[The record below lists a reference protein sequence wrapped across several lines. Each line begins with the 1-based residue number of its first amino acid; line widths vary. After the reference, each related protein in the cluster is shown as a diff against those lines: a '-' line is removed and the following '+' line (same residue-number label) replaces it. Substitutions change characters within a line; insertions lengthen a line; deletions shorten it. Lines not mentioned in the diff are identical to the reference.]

1 MSSALLARGGGR
13 ESTMSFVL
21 AVVVAA
27 LIGTLSI
34 RATEALAPPLQHPY
48 PKQHCF
54 AAHRCRHSLSGRV
67 SLLPFGAV
75 SERARTDEQIN
86 QIDDEPD
93 TTAPLDTPGSLNTCT
108 GQPHSLSV
116 LAEPGLQITSVSK
129 GVVVEEELWDEI
141 SSGNEADDHLDSLNN
156 VIRNEQQERTDDEIE
171 SNQNHIEDDSRESNA
186 DESESQ
192 SSDESED
199 ADAATSDIRASL
211 ARSAILRRAGVAG
224 GKTKQSSRSNGRSSL
239 AKTHVNKSRRGGN
252 EGRAIGQVL
261 STVRTAAA
269 GAAGRKK
276 LFNNEAEKKDERT
289 DNNSNDLEALGIV
302 TVNGSIA
309 DAPKWN
315 AAIQS
320 AVSEVLAQPTADE
333 LQPPPGTTSMGLLGE
348 VVHEKIPAIP
358 PLPGKV
364 LGEHQSRHETPP
376 ISIRS
381 SIPHSSDDTHIANLR
396 LSVFSNFDAEKQRA
410 FRHRSVE
417 VLNIRRRRGAVVLVA
432 EIPTQE
438 DENHNY
444 LNEMEAR
451 IASGHNFGEK
461 MTKSHSLTVAPGTTG
476 AKILSASS
484 NVAFADRTS
493 IATIPK
499 QQQQHTPRLSNKT
512 IIGSVECSHHEFRGT
527 MLGNSRPK
535 GALMYVTE
543 VAVRPD
549 RRRCGA
555 GAALMKGVDEVA
567 ALRNVET
574 IYLHVDVANKAACA
588 MYERMG
594 YRYLGKDTVSN
605 HYCRQEVLILSHL
618 TISLLLHTLQTNVH
632 LYLHNSLHL

>member
-1 MSSALLARGGGR
+1 
-13 ESTMSFVL
+13 
-21 AVVVAA
+21 
-27 LIGTLSI
+27 LI
-34 RATEALAPPLQHPY
+34 PLE
-48 PKQHCF
+48 
-54 AAHRCRHSLSGRV
+54 
-67 SLLPFGAV
+67 AV
-75 SERARTDEQIN
+75 SERARTDEQISQN
-86 QIDDEPD
+86 DDGD
-93 TTAPLDTPGSLNTCT
+93 TATTSDKPGSLNTSI
-108 GQPHSLSV
+108 GQPHSLTVVAGHGTQISSKEEV
-116 LAEPGLQITSVSK
+116 AEQ
-129 GVVVEEELWDEI
+129 ELWDEI
-141 SSGNEADDHLDSLNN
+141 LSGDEALEHLDSLHN
-156 VIRNEQQERTDDEIE
+156 VIRNEQQETADDQTE
-171 SNQNHIEDDSRESNA
+171 SNQNHVEDGNTESNVE
-186 DESESQ
+186 ESESH
-192 SSDESED
+192 SSDEAED
-199 ADAATSDIRASL
+199 AAASDIRASL

-239 AKTHVNKSRRGGN
+239 ARSHVNKNRRGGN

-269 GAAGRKK
+269 GSAGRKK

-289 DNNSNDLEALGIV
+289 GNNSDLEARATL
-302 TVNGSIA
+302 TVNGSVA
-309 DAPKWN
+309 STNKWN

-333 LQPPPGTTSMGLLGE
+333 LQSPPGTTSMGLLGE
-348 VVHEKIPAIP
+348 VVHETIPVIP

-364 LGEHQSRHETPP
+364 LAQRQARLDTAP

-417 VLNIRRRRGAVVLVA
+417 VINIRRRRGAVVLVA
-432 EIPTQE
+432 EIPTE
-438 DENHNY
+438 EGETHNY
-444 LNEMEAR
+444 LNAMEAR
-451 IASGHNFGEK
+451 IASGHTFGEK
-461 MTKSHSLTVAPGTTG
+461 RTEPHPGNG
-476 AKILSASS
+476 AKIRSVSPIA
-484 NVAFADRTS
+484 VADGTN

-499 QQQQHTPRLSNKT
+499 QQHQQYTSSFSNKM

-535 GALMYVTE
+535 GAFMYVTE

-574 IYLHVDVANKAACA
+574 IYLHVDVRNKAACA

-594 YRYLGKDTVSN
+594 Y
-605 HYCRQEVLILSHL
+605 HHL
-618 TISLLLHTLQTNVH
+618 DKREPLYAQFTASLNLHDGAMHGRKHRLMCKHVNDKTTWL
-632 LYLHNSLHL
+632 

>member
-1 MSSALLARGGGR
+1 MSSLL
-13 ESTMSFVL
+13 VI
-21 AVVVAA
+21 VA

-34 RATEALAPPLQHPY
+34 RATEALSSPLHHPY
-48 PKQHCF
+48 SKQPCF
-54 AAHRCRHSLSGRV
+54 SAHRCHSLSFGRA
-67 SLLPFGAV
+67 SLIPLEAV
-75 SERARTDEQIN
+75 SERARTDEQISQN
-86 QIDDEPD
+86 DDGD
-93 TTAPLDTPGSLNTCT
+93 TATTSDKPGSLNTSI
-108 GQPHSLSV
+108 GQPHSLTVVAGHGTQISSKEEV
-116 LAEPGLQITSVSK
+116 AEQ
-129 GVVVEEELWDEI
+129 ELWDEI
-141 SSGNEADDHLDSLNN
+141 LSGDEALDHLDSLHN
-156 VIRNEQQERTDDEIE
+156 VIRNEQQETADDQTE
-171 SNQNHIEDDSRESNA
+171 SNQNHVEDGNTESNVE
-186 DESESQ
+186 ESESH

-199 ADAATSDIRASL
+199 AAASDIRASL

-239 AKTHVNKSRRGGN
+239 ARSHVNKSRRGGN

-269 GAAGRKK
+269 GSAGRKK
-276 LFNNEAEKKDERT
+276 LFNNEAEKKDGRT
-289 DNNSNDLEALGIV
+289 GNNSDLEARATL
-302 TVNGSIA
+302 TVNGSVA
-309 DAPKWN
+309 STNKWN

-348 VVHEKIPAIP
+348 VLHETIPVIP

-364 LGEHQSRHETPP
+364 LAQRQARLDTAP

-417 VLNIRRRRGAVVLVA
+417 VINIRRRRGAVVLVA
-432 EIPTQE
+432 EIPTE
-438 DENHNY
+438 EGENHNY
-444 LNEMEAR
+444 LNAMEAR
-451 IASGHNFGEK
+451 IASGHTFGEK
-461 MTKSHSLTVAPGTTG
+461 RTEPHPGNG
-476 AKILSASS
+476 ANIRSASS
-484 NVAFADRTS
+484 TIAVADGTN

-499 QQQQHTPRLSNKT
+499 QQHQQYTSSFSNKM

-574 IYLHVDVANKAACA
+574 IYLHVDVRNKAACA
-588 MYERMG
+588 MYERIG
-594 YRYLGKDTVSN
+594 Y
-605 HYCRQEVLILSHL
+605 HHL
-618 TISLLLHTLQTNVH
+618 DKREPLYAQFTASLNLHDGAMHGRKHH
-632 LYLHNSLHL
+632 LMCKHVNDKTTWL

>member
-1 MSSALLARGGGR
+1 V
-13 ESTMSFVL
+13 STMSSLLVI
-21 AVVVAA
+21 VA

-34 RATEALAPPLQHPY
+34 RATEALSSPLQHPY
-48 PKQHCF
+48 SKQPCFSAHHC
-54 AAHRCRHSLSGRV
+54 HSLSFGRA
-67 SLLPFGAV
+67 SLIPLEAV
-75 SERARTDEQIN
+75 SERARTDEQISQN
-86 QIDDEPD
+86 DDGD
-93 TTAPLDTPGSLNTCT
+93 TATTSDKPGSLNTSI
-108 GQPHSLSV
+108 GQPHSLTVVAGHGTQISSKEEV
-116 LAEPGLQITSVSK
+116 AEQ
-129 GVVVEEELWDEI
+129 ELWDEI
-141 SSGNEADDHLDSLNN
+141 LSGDEALDHLDSLHN
-156 VIRNEQQERTDDEIE
+156 VIRNEQQETADDQTE
-171 SNQNHIEDDSRESNA
+171 SNQNHVEDGNTESNVE
-186 DESESQ
+186 ESESH
-192 SSDESED
+192 SSDEAED
-199 ADAATSDIRASL
+199 AAASDIRASL

-239 AKTHVNKSRRGGN
+239 ARSHVNKNRRGGN

-269 GAAGRKK
+269 GSAGRKK
-276 LFNNEAEKKDERT
+276 LFNNEAEKKDERST
-289 DNNSNDLEALGIV
+289 GNNNDLEARATL
-302 TVNGSIA
+302 TVNGSVA
-309 DAPKWN
+309 STNKWN

-333 LQPPPGTTSMGLLGE
+333 LQSPPGTTSMGLLGE
-348 VVHEKIPAIP
+348 VVHETIPVIP

-364 LGEHQSRHETPP
+364 LAQRQARLDTAP

-417 VLNIRRRRGAVVLVA
+417 VINIRRRRGAVVLVA
-432 EIPTQE
+432 EIPTE
-438 DENHNY
+438 EGETHNY
-444 LNEMEAR
+444 LNAMEAR
-451 IASGHNFGEK
+451 IASGHTFGEK
-461 MTKSHSLTVAPGTTG
+461 RTEPHPGNG
-476 AKILSASS
+476 AKIRSVSPIA
-484 NVAFADRTS
+484 VADGTN

-499 QQQQHTPRLSNKT
+499 QQHQQYTSSFSNKM

-535 GALMYVTE
+535 GAFMYVTE

-574 IYLHVDVANKAACA
+574 IYLHVDVRNKAACA

-594 YRYLGKDTVSN
+594 Y
-605 HYCRQEVLILSHL
+605 HHL
-618 TISLLLHTLQTNVH
+618 DKREPLYAQFTASLNLHDGAMHGRKHRLMCKHVNDKTTWL
-632 LYLHNSLHL
+632 

>member
-1 MSSALLARGGGR
+1 V
-13 ESTMSFVL
+13 STMSSLLVI
-21 AVVVAA
+21 VA

-34 RATEALAPPLQHPY
+34 RATEALSSPLQHPY
-48 PKQHCF
+48 SKQPCF
-54 AAHRCRHSLSGRV
+54 AAYRCHSLSLGRA
-67 SLLPFGAV
+67 SLIPLEAV
-75 SERARTDEQIN
+75 SERARTDEQISQN
-86 QIDDEPD
+86 DEGD
-93 TTAPLDTPGSLNTCT
+93 TATTSDKPGSLNTSI
-108 GQPHSLSV
+108 GQPHSLTV
-116 LAEPGLQITSVSK
+116 VAGHGAQTTEEVAEQ
-129 GVVVEEELWDEI
+129 ELWDEI
-141 SSGNEADDHLDSLNN
+141 LSGDEALDHLDSLHN
-156 VIRNEQQERTDDEIE
+156 VIRNEQQETVDDEIE
-171 SNQNHIEDDSRESNA
+171 SNQNHVEDGNTESNV
-186 DESESQ
+186 EGSESH

-199 ADAATSDIRASL
+199 AAASDIRASL

-224 GKTKQSSRSNGRSSL
+224 GKPKQSSRSKGRSSL
-239 AKTHVNKSRRGGN
+239 ARSHVNKNRRGGN

-269 GAAGRKK
+269 GSAGRKK

-289 DNNSNDLEALGIV
+289 GNNNDLEARATL
-302 TVNGSIA
+302 TVNGSVA
-309 DAPKWN
+309 STNKWN

-348 VVHEKIPAIP
+348 VVHETIPVIP

-364 LGEHQSRHETPP
+364 LAQRQARLDTVP

-417 VLNIRRRRGAVVLVA
+417 VINIRRRRGAVVLVA
-432 EIPTQE
+432 EIPTGE

-444 LNEMEAR
+444 LNAMEAR
-451 IASGHNFGEK
+451 IASGHTFGE
-461 MTKSHSLTVAPGTTG
+461 MRTEPHPGNG
-476 AKILSASS
+476 AKIRSASPTIA
-484 NVAFADRTS
+484 VADGTN

-499 QQQQHTPRLSNKT
+499 QQQQHYTSSFSNKM

-574 IYLHVDVANKAACA
+574 IYLHVDVRNKAACA

-594 YRYLGKDTVSN
+594 Y
-605 HYCRQEVLILSHL
+605 HHL
-618 TISLLLHTLQTNVH
+618 DKREPLYAQFTASLNLHDGAMHGRKHH
-632 LYLHNSLHL
+632 LMCKHVNDKTTWL

>member
-1 MSSALLARGGGR
+1 M
-13 ESTMSFVL
+13 STMSSLLVI
-21 AVVVAA
+21 VA

-34 RATEALAPPLQHPY
+34 RATEALSSPLHHPY
-48 PKQHCF
+48 SKQPCF
-54 AAHRCRHSLSGRV
+54 SAHRCHSLSFGRA
-67 SLLPFGAV
+67 SLIPLEAV
-75 SERARTDEQIN
+75 SERARTDEQISQN
-86 QIDDEPD
+86 DDGD
-93 TTAPLDTPGSLNTCT
+93 TATTSDKPGSLNTSI
-108 GQPHSLSV
+108 GQPHSLTVVAGHGTQISSKEEV
-116 LAEPGLQITSVSK
+116 AEQ
-129 GVVVEEELWDEI
+129 ELWDEI
-141 SSGNEADDHLDSLNN
+141 LSGDEALDHLDSLHN
-156 VIRNEQQERTDDEIE
+156 VIRNEQQETADDQTE
-171 SNQNHIEDDSRESNA
+171 SNQNHVEDGNTESNVE
-186 DESESQ
+186 ESESH

-199 ADAATSDIRASL
+199 AAASDIRASL

-239 AKTHVNKSRRGGN
+239 ARSHVNKNRRGGN

-269 GAAGRKK
+269 GSAGRKK

-289 DNNSNDLEALGIV
+289 GNNSDLEARATL
-302 TVNGSIA
+302 TVNGSVA
-309 DAPKWN
+309 STNKWN

-348 VVHEKIPAIP
+348 VVHETIPVIP

-364 LGEHQSRHETPP
+364 LAQRQARLDTAP

-417 VLNIRRRRGAVVLVA
+417 VINIRRRRGAVVLVA
-432 EIPTQE
+432 EIPTE
-438 DENHNY
+438 EGETHNY
-444 LNEMEAR
+444 LNAMEAR
-451 IASGHNFGEK
+451 IASGHTFGEK
-461 MTKSHSLTVAPGTTG
+461 RTEPHPGNG
-476 AKILSASS
+476 AKIRSVSS
-484 NVAFADRTS
+484 TIPVADGTN

-499 QQQQHTPRLSNKT
+499 QQHQQYTSSFSNKM

-574 IYLHVDVANKAACA
+574 IYLHVDVRNKAACA

-594 YRYLGKDTVSN
+594 YHHLGKCSS
-605 HYCRQEVLILSHL
+605 LAIILSPRRSSLVTH
-618 TISLLLHTLQTNVH
+618 LLLLCN
-632 LYLHNSLHL
+632 YR

>member
-1 MSSALLARGGGR
+1 MSSLL
-13 ESTMSFVL
+13 VI
-21 AVVVAA
+21 VA

-34 RATEALAPPLQHPY
+34 RATEALSSPLQHPY
-48 PKQHCF
+48 SKQPCF
-54 AAHRCRHSLSGRV
+54 SAHRCHSLSFGRA
-67 SLLPFGAV
+67 SLIPLEAV
-75 SERARTDEQIN
+75 SERARTDEQISQN
-86 QIDDEPD
+86 DDGD
-93 TTAPLDTPGSLNTCT
+93 TATTSDKPGSLNTSI
-108 GQPHSLSV
+108 GQPHSLTV
-116 LAEPGLQITSVSK
+116 VAGHGVQTTEEVAEQ
-129 GVVVEEELWDEI
+129 ELWDEI
-141 SSGNEADDHLDSLNN
+141 LSGDEALDHLDSLHN
-156 VIRNEQQERTDDEIE
+156 VIRNEQQETADDQTE
-171 SNQNHIEDDSRESNA
+171 SNQNHVEDGNTESNVE
-186 DESESQ
+186 ESESH

-199 ADAATSDIRASL
+199 AAASDIRASL

-224 GKTKQSSRSNGRSSL
+224 GKPKQSSRSKGRSSL
-239 AKTHVNKSRRGGN
+239 ARSHVNKNRRGGN

-269 GAAGRKK
+269 GSAGRKK
-276 LFNNEAEKKDERT
+276 LFNNEAEKKDERST
-289 DNNSNDLEALGIV
+289 GNNNDLEARATL

-309 DAPKWN
+309 STNKWN

-348 VVHEKIPAIP
+348 VVHETIPVIP

-364 LGEHQSRHETPP
+364 LAQRQARLDTAP

-417 VLNIRRRRGAVVLVA
+417 VINIRRRRGAVVLVA
-432 EIPTQE
+432 EIPTE
-438 DENHNY
+438 EGENHNY
-444 LNEMEAR
+444 LNAMEAR
-451 IASGHNFGEK
+451 IASGHTFGEK
-461 MTKSHSLTVAPGTTG
+461 RTEPHPGNG
-476 AKILSASS
+476 AKIRSVSS
-484 NVAFADRTS
+484 TIAVADGTN

-499 QQQQHTPRLSNKT
+499 QHQQQQYTSKLGNKM

-555 GAALMKGVDEVA
+555 GAALMKGVVEVA

-574 IYLHVDVANKAACA
+574 IYLHVDVRNKAACA

-594 YRYLGKDTVSN
+594 Y
-605 HYCRQEVLILSHL
+605 HHL
-618 TISLLLHTLQTNVH
+618 DKREPLYAQFTASLNLHDGAMHGRKHH
-632 LYLHNSLHL
+632 LMCKHVNDKTTWL

>member
-1 MSSALLARGGGR
+1 MSSLL
-13 ESTMSFVL
+13 VI
-21 AVVVAA
+21 VA

-34 RATEALAPPLQHPY
+34 RATEALSSPLHHPY
-48 PKQHCF
+48 SKQPCF
-54 AAHRCRHSLSGRV
+54 SAHRCHSLSFGRA
-67 SLLPFGAV
+67 SLIPLEAV
-75 SERARTDEQIN
+75 SERARTDEQISQN
-86 QIDDEPD
+86 DDGD
-93 TTAPLDTPGSLNTCT
+93 TATQSDKPGSLNTSI
-108 GQPHSLSV
+108 GQPHSLTVVAGHGTQISSKEEV
-116 LAEPGLQITSVSK
+116 AEQ
-129 GVVVEEELWDEI
+129 ELWDEI
-141 SSGNEADDHLDSLNN
+141 LSGDEALDHLDSLHN
-156 VIRNEQQERTDDEIE
+156 VIRNEQQETADDQTE
-171 SNQNHIEDDSRESNA
+171 SNQNHVEDGNTESNVE
-186 DESESQ
+186 ESESH

-199 ADAATSDIRASL
+199 AAPSDIRASL
-211 ARSAILRRAGVAG
+211 ARSSILRRAGVAG

-239 AKTHVNKSRRGGN
+239 ARSHVNKNRRGGN

-269 GAAGRKK
+269 GSAGRKK
-276 LFNNEAEKKDERT
+276 LFNNEAEKKDERSIG
-289 DNNSNDLEALGIV
+289 NNNDLEARATL
-302 TVNGSIA
+302 TVNGSVA
-309 DAPKWN
+309 STNKWN

-348 VVHEKIPAIP
+348 VVHETIPVIP

-364 LGEHQSRHETPP
+364 LAQRQARLDTAP

-417 VLNIRRRRGAVVLVA
+417 VINIRRRRGAVVLVA
-432 EIPTQE
+432 EIPTE
-438 DENHNY
+438 EGENHNY
-444 LNEMEAR
+444 LNAMEAR
-451 IASGHNFGEK
+451 IASGHTFGEK
-461 MTKSHSLTVAPGTTG
+461 RTEPHPGNG
-476 AKILSASS
+476 AKIRSASPI
-484 NVAFADRTS
+484 AADGTN

-499 QQQQHTPRLSNKT
+499 QQQQQQYTSKFSNKM

-574 IYLHVDVANKAACA
+574 IYLHVDVRNKAACA

-594 YRYLGKDTVSN
+594 Y
-605 HYCRQEVLILSHL
+605 HHL
-618 TISLLLHTLQTNVH
+618 DKREPLYAQFTASLNLHDGAMHGRKHH
-632 LYLHNSLHL
+632 LMCKHGNDKTTWL

>member
-1 MSSALLARGGGR
+1 MSSLL
-13 ESTMSFVL
+13 VI
-21 AVVVAA
+21 VA

-34 RATEALAPPLQHPY
+34 RATEALSSPLHHPY
-48 PKQHCF
+48 SKQPCF
-54 AAHRCRHSLSGRV
+54 AASKQPCFAAYRCHSLSFGRA
-67 SLLPFGAV
+67 SLIPLEAV
-75 SERARTDEQIN
+75 SERARTDEQISQN
-86 QIDDEPD
+86 DDGD
-93 TTAPLDTPGSLNTCT
+93 TATTSDKPGSLNTSI
-108 GQPHSLSV
+108 GQPHSLTVVAGHGTQISSKEEV
-116 LAEPGLQITSVSK
+116 AEQ
-129 GVVVEEELWDEI
+129 ELWDEI
-141 SSGNEADDHLDSLNN
+141 LSGDEALDHLDSLQN
-156 VIRNEQQERTDDEIE
+156 VIRNEQQETADDQTE
-171 SNQNHIEDDSRESNA
+171 SNQNHVEDGNTESNVE
-186 DESESQ
+186 ESESH

-199 ADAATSDIRASL
+199 AAASDIRASL

-239 AKTHVNKSRRGGN
+239 ARSHVNKNRRGGN

-269 GAAGRKK
+269 GSAGRKK
-276 LFNNEAEKKDERT
+276 LFNNEAEKKDGRT
-289 DNNSNDLEALGIV
+289 GNNSDLEARATL
-302 TVNGSIA
+302 TVNGSVA
-309 DAPKWN
+309 STNKWN

-348 VVHEKIPAIP
+348 VLHETIPVIP

-364 LGEHQSRHETPP
+364 LAQRQARLDTAP

-417 VLNIRRRRGAVVLVA
+417 VINIRRRRGAVVLVA
-432 EIPTQE
+432 EIPTE
-438 DENHNY
+438 EGENHNY
-444 LNEMEAR
+444 LNAMEAR
-451 IASGHNFGEK
+451 IASGHTFGEK
-461 MTKSHSLTVAPGTTG
+461 RTEPHPGNG
-476 AKILSASS
+476 AKIRSASS
-484 NVAFADRTS
+484 TIAVADGTN

-499 QQQQHTPRLSNKT
+499 QQHQQYTSSFSNKM

-574 IYLHVDVANKAACA
+574 IYLHVDVRNKAACA
-588 MYERMG
+588 MYERIG
-594 YRYLGKDTVSN
+594 Y
-605 HYCRQEVLILSHL
+605 HHL
-618 TISLLLHTLQTNVH
+618 DKREPLYAQFTASLNLHDGAMHGRKHH
-632 LYLHNSLHL
+632 LMCKHVNDKTKWL